1 MSDVAPWN
9 PSWFDGSVASR
20 SMLAWRGV
28 EAQHVVSTM
37 RLVDSR
43 EEQDVLESLL
53 ERSKPPQPVMKAPKH
68 YLIFTPFRYRPTH
81 PSRFRRG
88 GELGIWYGAEDLFA
102 ACAEVAY
109 WRNRFIL
116 DSAAL
121 VKTELLTEHTFFQAE
136 VNGTAVDLMEQPW
149 VQARAIWTHGS
160 DYARTQALAD
170 AARDQEVQWIC
181 YESVRA
187 PGKRCAAVLEVDAL
201 EIVDGGNSQQTWH
214 CKASKD
220 AVMMVRGKET
230 FVWKF

>member
-1 MSDVAPWN
+1 MSEDSTWDRAWFETGVAPK
-9 PSWFDGSVASR
+9 

-43 EEQDVLESLL
+43 EEQDELELLL
-53 ERSKPPQPVMKAPKH
+53 EQSKPFKPAMKVPKH
-68 YLIFTPFRYRPTH
+68 YLIYTPFRYRPPH

-88 GELGIWYGAEDLFA
+88 GELGIWYGAEELYA

-121 VKTELLTEHTFFQAE
+121 VKAELLTEHTFFQAE
-136 VNGTAVDLMEQPW
+136 VSGAAVDLMGQPW
-149 VQARAIWTHGS
+149 VESRNVWTHGS
-160 DYARTQALAD
+160 DYTGTQTLAD
-170 AARDQEVQWIC
+170 SARDRGVQWVC

-187 PGKRCAAVLEVDAL
+187 PGKRCAAVLSVDAL
-201 EIVDGGNSQQTWH
+201 EMVDGGRTMQTWH

-220 AVMMVRGKET
+220 AVMMVRGSET
-230 FVWKF
+230 HAWKF

>member
-1 MSDVAPWN
+1 MSDAALWN
-9 PSWFDGSVASR
+9 PAWFEDSVASKT
-20 SMLAWRGV
+20 MLAWRGV

-43 EEQDVLESLL
+43 EEQDVLETLL
-53 ERSKPPQPVMKAPKH
+53 ESSKPPQPAMKIPKH

-88 GELGIWYGAEDLFA
+88 GELGIWYGAQELST

-136 VNGTAVDLMEQPW
+136 VNGSAVDLMAPPW
-149 VQARAIWTHGS
+149 DQSRAVWTHGS
-160 DYARTQALAD
+160 DYTHTQALAD
-170 AARDQEVQWIC
+170 AARDRDVQWIC

-187 PGKRCAAVLEVDAL
+187 PGERCAAVLDVNAL
-201 EIVDGGNSQQTWH
+201 EIVDAGNTQQTWH

-230 FVWKF
+230 LVWKF

>member
-1 MSDVAPWN
+1 MSERGVWDPAWFEGGMAPK
-9 PSWFDGSVASR
+9 

-43 EEQDVLESLL
+43 AEQEALELLL
-53 ERSKPPQPVMKAPKH
+53 EHSKPPQPAMHAPKH
-68 YLIFTPFRYRPTH
+68 YLLYTPFRYRPPH
-81 PSRFRRG
+81 PSRFRRA
-88 GELGIWYGAEDLFA
+88 GERGLWYGAEQLYT

-136 VNGTAVDLMEQPW
+136 VQGLALDLMQVPW
-149 VQARAIWTHGS
+149 VEARSAWTHGS
-160 DYARTQALAD
+160 DYSATQALAE
-170 AARDQEVQWIC
+170 AARYKGVQWIC

-187 PGKRCAAVLEVDAL
+187 PGQRCAAVLDVDAL
-201 EIVDGGNSQQTWH
+201 AMVDGGKTMQTWH

-220 AVMMVRGKET
+220 AVMMVCGADT
-230 FVWKF
+230 QVWKF